1 MTEYTSELVEFKVIG
16 ADTSKLEE
24 LQAQVVELER
34 RLSEAKA
41 DSLALRPGQKDYDA
55 KLFALI
61 QKTNAYQ
68 AQLEAARAD
77 VVAEVE
83 AVKAKVVGEIGNYID
98 ANWHEVQ
105 GLDAKIVQ
113 SLLDVRAYVI
123 QRLAATTTMDERHA
137 ILDRYCNE
145 LQAGV
150 RPRTSKTPW
159 LADFPDTWGAALQL
173 YITRFLKLAGNSG
186 DAPQDGDVLAWFAKR
201 V

>member
-41 DSLALRPGQKDYDA
+41 DSLALRPGHKDYDA
-55 KLFALI
+55 KLFALT

-77 VVAEVE
+77 VANEID
-83 AVKAKVVGEIGNYID
+83 AMKVKITSELGNYID

-105 GLDAKIVQ
+105 ALDTAIVKA
-113 SLLDVRAYVI
+113 LLDVRAFVI
-123 QRLAATTTMDERHA
+123 ERLAATTTMNERAA
-137 ILDRYCNE
+137 ILDRYCHE
-145 LQAGV
+145 TEAGV

-173 YITRFLKLAGNSG
+173 YISRFLKLAGNSG
-186 DAPQDGDVLAWFAKR
+186 DAPQDDDLIAWFGKR